1 METLYNA
8 TLTSNKITYINYRR
22 KKENALACPFH
33 KDIRKTMRVFNL
45 KREKIGGLYAVIQ

>member
-22 KKENALACPFH
+22 KKENALASPLH
-33 KDIRKTMRVFNL
+33 KDERVTMSIFSL
-45 KREKIGGLYAVIQ
+45 KRPKMGGRYTVNH